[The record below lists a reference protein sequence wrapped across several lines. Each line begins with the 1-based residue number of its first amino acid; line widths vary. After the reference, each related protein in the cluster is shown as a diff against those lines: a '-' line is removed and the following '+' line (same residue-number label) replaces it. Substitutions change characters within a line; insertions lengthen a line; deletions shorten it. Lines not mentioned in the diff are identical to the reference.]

1 MRMDF
6 TVHGLLAPDNILHT
20 LLRMDISL
28 TAMEGVNDD
37 LIGELFSDELDG
49 HICVVA
55 LALGYP
61 PQNEAYSI

>member
-1 MRMDF
+1 
-6 TVHGLLAPDNILHT
+6 
-20 LLRMDISL
+20 MDISL
-28 TAMEGVNDD
+28 TAMEDVNDD